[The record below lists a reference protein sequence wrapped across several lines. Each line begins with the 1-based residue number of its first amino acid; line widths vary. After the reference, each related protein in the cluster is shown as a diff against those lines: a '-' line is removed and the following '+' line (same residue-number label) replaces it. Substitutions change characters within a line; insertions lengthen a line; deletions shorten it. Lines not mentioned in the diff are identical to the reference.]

1 MERVLFERAKCGYRA
16 VRGDLVR
23 TIQTRLKANGADP
36 GEVDGIYGRDTESA
50 LKQWQAAC
58 GMAGSGRLCV
68 ASWSEL
74 VEAPLPSML
83 ERCLQLTSDFEG
95 HGYGKVV
102 GNFDGA
108 WLTWGIIGFTL
119 RNGEIQKILAKVR
132 SEHPGL
138 LRDVLGPL
146 EGVLLRML
154 AGGTDT
160 QEGWANDIS
169 VGSNH
174 YRVLPEWEE
183 AFANLGMCPEV
194 RRIQLEGVEKYWQ
207 LALRTAATVR
217 PEERARPG
225 PVLRHRRAERRHQ
238 PGRGKAHPPAVR
250 RDCRRPA
257 NSTGAW
263 SSPTSSPKTASRGSS
278 RTCACASGPS
288 PWAKAPCMALAMP
301 PATGASTSS
310 TPELKPFAGAPL
322 SRVPVEALDL
332 RLLPR

>member
-1 MERVLFERAKCGYRA
+1 
-16 VRGDLVR
+16 
-23 TIQTRLKANGADP
+23 
-36 GEVDGIYGRDTESA
+36 
-50 LKQWQAAC
+50 
-58 GMAGSGRLCV
+58 
-68 ASWSEL
+68 
-74 VEAPLPSML
+74 ML

-132 SEHPGL
+132 SEHPSL

-146 EGVLLRML
+146 EGVLLRVL

-183 AFANLGMCPEV
+183 AFANLGICPEV
-194 RRIQLEGVEKYWQ
+194 RRIQLERVEKYWQ
-207 LALRTAATVR
+207 LALRTAAKFGLKSERGLALCFDIAVQNGGISQA
-217 PEERARPG
+217 EERRI
-225 PVLRHRRAERRHQ
+225 RRRSPRR
-238 PGRGKAHPPAVR
+238 
-250 RDCRRPA
+250 RRPA

-263 SSPTSSPKTASRGSS
+263 SSPTSSPKTASRATS
-278 RTCACASGPS
+278 RTCACASGRS
-288 PWAKAPCMALAMP
+288 PRAKAPCMAPAMP
-301 PATGASTSS
+301 
-310 TPELKPFAGAPL
+310 
-322 SRVPVEALDL
+322 SRDWGIDEFDA
-332 RLLPR
+332 

>member
-1 MERVLFERAKCGYRA
+1 MERVLFERAKSGYRA

-23 TIQTRLKANGADP
+23 SIQTRLKATGADP
-36 GEVDGIYGRDTESA
+36 GEVDGIYGRDTEGA
-50 LKQWQAAC
+50 LKLWQATC
-58 GMAGSGRLCV
+58 GMADSGRLCV
-68 ASWSEL
+68 ASWSKL

-95 HGYGKVV
+95 HGYAKVV

-146 EGVLLRML
+146 EAVLLRVL

-183 AFANLGMCPEV
+183 AFANLGTCPEV
-194 RRIQLEGVEKYWQ
+194 RRIQLEGVENYWRLAQ
-207 LALRTAATVR
+207 RNAAQFGLKSERGLALCFDIAVQNGGISQA
-217 PEERARPG
+217 EERRIRRLFAETPPSSELDRRVVIADVVAEDSKPRFVEDVRLRKRAIAVGEGMVHGARYAIREWG
-225 PVLRHRRAERRHQ
+225 IDEFDA
-238 PGRGKAHPPAVR
+238 
-250 RDCRRPA
+250 
-257 NSTGAW
+257 
-263 SSPTSSPKTASRGSS
+263 
-278 RTCACASGPS
+278 
-288 PWAKAPCMALAMP
+288 
-301 PATGASTSS
+301 
-310 TPELKPFAGAPL
+310 
-322 SRVPVEALDL
+322 
-332 RLLPR
+332 